1 MKKFIC
7 LAVIFLSACGTIFSG
22 TTQQIN
28 CESNVKGVKIYVDGI
43 EECTAPCAFTV
54 NRSADSVQIIA
65 RKNGYKDRVISIRSS
80 VNRTSYFNL
89 IGLYSWSTD
98 ALTGSVWHYRNDRLY
113 FDMEKE
119 NMTRAEALDY
129 ETQRNIRRYVLFTYD
144 NLLEEAYSGNKQDY
158 IAALSELTKIPEN
171 QLLQTVMASTD
182 ELQLLETLMK
192 N

>member
-43 EECTAPCAFTV
+43 EECTAPCAFTI
-54 NRSADSVQIIA
+54 NRSADSVQIVA

-144 NLLEEAYSGNKQDY
+144 NLLEEAYSDNKQDY
-158 IAALSELTKIPEN
+158 IAALSELTQKPES

-192 N
+192 D

>member
-1 MKKFIC
+1 MKKLIC
-7 LAVIFLSACGTIFSG
+7 LAVILLSACGTVFSG

-43 EECTAPCAFTV
+43 EECTAPCAFTI

-80 VNRTSYFNL
+80 INRTSYFNL

-119 NMTRAEALDY
+119 NMTRAEALEY
-129 ETQRNIRRYVLFTYD
+129 ETQRNIRRYVLFSYD
-144 NLLEEAYSGNKQDY
+144 NLLEEAYCGSKENY
-158 IAALSELTKIPEN
+158 IAALSELTKKPET
-171 QLLQTVMASTD
+171 QLVENVVASTD
-182 ELQLLETLMK
+182 ELQLLDKLANK
-192 N
+192 